1 MGRPV
6 HNHTRELRTCACRDV
21 LEGDG
26 WVDWSGLAT
35 LLSTLGHGFEAPL
48 RRLLSKIQC

>member
-6 HNHTRELRTCACRDV
+6 HNRTRELRTCACRDV

-26 WVDWSGLAT
+26 WVNWSGFAT
-35 LLSTLGHGFEAPL
+35 LLSEVGSAFSYALG
-48 RRLLSKIQC
+48 RLALA